1 MKKYTLKSGQQILV
15 RKPNPSEAA
24 SLINLKRSYIKN
36 TSTIPILL
44 DEYPIDI
51 EKETKLIQEFNES
64 ENSLLLV
71 AEHEGELIGN
81 IDLTGNK
88 RSKMFHTAM
97 LGMGIKNEYQNQGL
111 GRILIES
118 AIDWAKDNDVLKLI
132 WLDVYASNDRGV
144 HLYKSTGFKV
154 SGVVKSF
161 FKENEKFIDKI
172 QMYQEV

>member
-1 MKKYTLKSGQQILV
+1 MEQFILKTGRPVTI
-15 RKPNPSEAA
+15 RKPLLSEALA
-24 SLINLKRSYIKN
+24 LVKLKRSYIKN

-51 EKETKLIQEFNES
+51 EKETNLMQEFDES
-64 ENSLLLV
+64 QNSLLLV

-97 LGMGIKNEYQNQGL
+97 LGMGIKEEYQNQGL

-118 AIDWAKDNDVLKLI
+118 AIAWAKNNDALKLI
-132 WLDVYASNDRGV
+132 WLDVYASNDGGI

-154 SGVVKSF
+154 SGTIKGF
-161 FKENEKFIDKI
+161 FNEKENFIDKI
-172 QMYQEV
+172 QMYLEV